1 MRKVF
6 LFPGQGSQYLG
17 MGKNLYSKFDFGKKL
32 INNSN
37 DILNF
42 NIKEIL
48 IDENNEKINET
59 KYTQPAIFIY
69 NIILDRYLKEEGY
82 KNIACAGHSLG
93 EYSALVSLNIISFES
108 ALKIIKRRANKMDE
122 LGKKL
127 PGKMAAVL
135 NVKSDKVKT
144 ILSNYKNVVIA
155 NFNTDNQIIL
165 SGEKNEM
172 NKLISN
178 AKEHGIRKI
187 IPLNVSGAFH
197 SPLMENARIYLKKF
211 IKSIEFQNTNVPI
224 YQNVCPNRNF
234 ESDRIKENI
243 INQIDQPVKWM
254 ETIVNMKNDG
264 FKNFIEVGPKN
275 ILTNFN
281 KKIIPNLNT
290 INCESLIKGIA

>member
-1 MRKVF
+1 MRAV

-122 LGKKL
+122 LGKK
-127 PGKMAAVL
+127 
-135 NVKSDKVKT
+135 
-144 ILSNYKNVVIA
+144 
-155 NFNTDNQIIL
+155 
-165 SGEKNEM
+165 
-172 NKLISN
+172 
-178 AKEHGIRKI
+178 
-187 IPLNVSGAFH
+187 
-197 SPLMENARIYLKKF
+197 
-211 IKSIEFQNTNVPI
+211 
-224 YQNVCPNRNF
+224 
-234 ESDRIKENI
+234 
-243 INQIDQPVKWM
+243 
-254 ETIVNMKNDG
+254 
-264 FKNFIEVGPKN
+264 
-275 ILTNFN
+275 
-281 KKIIPNLNT
+281 
-290 INCESLIKGIA
+290 